1 MEFKEFVRNSWYK
14 RKEYLKNV
22 HMPNIPNF
30 PQYKEGAFVEEYEN
44 ALVLNK
50 MLEEFRNSAE

>member
-1 MEFKEFVRNSWYK
+1 MEFKEFIRNNWYK
-14 RKEYLKNV
+14 RNEYLKHV

-44 ALVLNK
+44 ALVLNII
-50 MLEEFRNSAE
+50 

>member
-22 HMPNIPNF
+22 HMLNIPNF
-30 PQYKEGAFVEEYEN
+30 LQYKEGAFVEEYEN

-50 MLEEFRNSAE
+50 ILEEFRNSAE

>member
-1 MEFKEFVRNSWYK
+1 MEFKEFIRNNWCK
-14 RKEYLKNV
+14 RNEYLKHV

>member
-1 MEFKEFVRNSWYK
+1 MEIKDSIRNNLYK
-14 RKEYLKNV
+14 RIEYLKYV
-22 HMPNIPNF
+22 YVPNIPNF

-50 MLEEFRNSAE
+50 MLEEFRNS